1 MQAVLLLLFELL
13 DTMRLAFADS
23 PGEMPLLLPLGL
35 LGALVGLPLLDAD
48 AVAEATL
55 QVSRLLRMGL
65 HSAVVLRNC
74 EMLPTSAKG
83 YASIICLVSMEKPL

>member
-13 DTMRLAFADS
+13 DTLRLAFADS
-23 PGEMPLLLPLGL
+23 PGEMPLLPLGL
-35 LGALVGLPLLDAD
+35 LGVLVGLPLLDAD

-55 QVSRLLRMGL
+55 QVSSLLRMGL

-74 EMLPTSAKG
+74 EILPTSAKG